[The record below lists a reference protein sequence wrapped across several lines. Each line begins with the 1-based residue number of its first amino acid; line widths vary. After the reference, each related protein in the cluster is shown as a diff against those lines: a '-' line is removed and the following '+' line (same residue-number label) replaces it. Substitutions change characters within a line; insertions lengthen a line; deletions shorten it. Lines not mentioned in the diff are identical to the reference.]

1 MLEQQALVL
10 ASSLSCRG
18 SASPRE
24 SVLQI
29 CHFPACGMKSD
40 EELLGSCFFSLS
52 QCLQGLDFL
61 HSKQVIHRD
70 VKSHNILLG
79 LDGSVKLGGCCW
91 PGSAMAGCGVGLPL
105 SDCQVPKSG
114 ACGSAG
120 CPAASAEHSCDVQGG
135 VAGKKVSGVALDWVC
150 PFPSKAVTG

>member
-1 MLEQQALVL
+1 MVEQQALGP

-18 SASPRE
+18 SPSP
-24 SVLQI
+24 SKAALQM

-40 EELLGSCFFSLS
+40 EELLGWCFFFLS

-70 VKSHNILLG
+70 IKSHNILLG

-91 PGSAMAGCGVGLPL
+91 PGPAGAGCGAGLPL
-105 SDCQVPKSG
+105 GDCQFPESG

-120 CPAASAEHSCDVQGG
+120 RPAASAKHIRQVQGD
-135 VAGKKVSGVALDWVC
+135 VAGKVVSGVPLGCAC
-150 PFPSKAVTG
+150 PFPSKALAV